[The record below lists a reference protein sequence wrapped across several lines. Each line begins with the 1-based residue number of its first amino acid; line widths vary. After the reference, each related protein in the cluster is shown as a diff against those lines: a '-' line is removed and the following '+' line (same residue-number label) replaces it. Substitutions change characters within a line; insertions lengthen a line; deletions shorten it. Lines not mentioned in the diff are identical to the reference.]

1 MKGAI
6 EEYKEREANGF
17 KPKLRV
23 IARAWCVP
31 KSTLQRR
38 IKDKVKG
45 HEHVSGRKQILF
57 TESEEELLGHI
68 KLLASRGFPFRRN
81 DIQRLVY
88 KFAQGNGIAGF
99 SDATQQAGQYWMDS
113 FLRRHSKTVGLRKPE
128 GLSANR
134 AGCVNRV
141 TVGKW
146 FEIYDN
152 LLTSLSIKD
161 LPSHIWNLD
170 ETGLQDHFLTSNAVG
185 ERGQPCF
192 QITSGERGET
202 TTVLVSFNAAGEYGP
217 TLVIFK
223 AKRLKPEWLL
233 NKPRDTI
240 LRVSDSGWINSELLV
255 DWGKQFVSML
265 DKNDPRPHVLLLDGH
280 SSHVYNPDFLKLMKA
295 TNIHVMCYPAHA
307 THHLQPADKS
317 LFKSLK
323 SHWTN

>member
-45 HEHVSGRKQILF
+45 HEHVSGRKQILS

-113 FLRRHSKTVGLRKPE
+113 FLRRHSKR
-128 GLSANR
+128 
-134 AGCVNRV
+134 
-141 TVGKW
+141 
-146 FEIYDN
+146 
-152 LLTSLSIKD
+152 
-161 LPSHIWNLD
+161 
-170 ETGLQDHFLTSNAVG
+170 
-185 ERGQPCF
+185 
-192 QITSGERGET
+192 
-202 TTVLVSFNAAGEYGP
+202 
-217 TLVIFK
+217 
-223 AKRLKPEWLL
+223 
-233 NKPRDTI
+233 
-240 LRVSDSGWINSELLV
+240 
-255 DWGKQFVSML
+255 
-265 DKNDPRPHVLLLDGH
+265 
-280 SSHVYNPDFLKLMKA
+280 
-295 TNIHVMCYPAHA
+295 
-307 THHLQPADKS
+307 
-317 LFKSLK
+317 
-323 SHWTN
+323 